1 MQRTHGR
8 AAPGERV
15 VAKVPHGHYKAI
27 STIAALSAN
36 GIVASTRFDG
46 GTTAARFVDF
56 VRDELCPAL
65 RKGQVVV
72 LDNLAAHNDR
82 RVDALIESAG
92 CVVLRRTVGRL
103 PVGGAELEQA
113 YAHGIPV
120 EGLVTGV
127 NKGGVEVDIAG
138 ARAFSPAGEW
148 LAFLAQW
155 RFRAGQGELWLAD
168 SSGSARKIADGV
180 SAMSWAPSG
189 SLLAF
194 VAAGRLMVLDA
205 AKEPARPSLALDG
218 VQAFAWA
225 PGGDRLAGRGPG
237 AAAGRVDLM
246 DVRTGRRREVAKA
259 SSDFVF
265 GSDGAFFVLGPPG
278 AKGGDRLLSMLEAF
292 DGRPHDIGRA
302 TSFAV
307 SERYVALLSTDRQ
320 PGEAF
325 GALSRLP
332 RAGGPAESLGERVSE
347 FRFAHGG
354 DLAFLARYDGRARAG
369 TLMVAPPG
377 SSPREL
383 AQRVQSFTLQGGRVL
398 YLVQAPQKGD
408 FKIEL
413 WTAPLDGSVPPR
425 KVDDGVYGYQLTPDG
440 RALFWK
446 ARCAGG
452 ARSCSL
458 FRAPADGSTPPQL
471 LAANVAGFD
480 LSEDAARALVQQPHR
495 GAARAV
501 DLAVLD
507 AAAPVSPDGA
517 VKALAAEVDPSS
529 RFADGRGR
537 RVVYAA
543 MGGAGQAGVYLLE
556 VP

>member
-1 MQRTHGR
+1 MSQVGGGASKAARAPWAAVFAAAAMAAATLAACTKSGPQGR
-8 AAPGERV
+8 RLASGLAREVIVAPGGRMI
-15 VAKVPHGHYKAI
+15 AFLQAASHPDDRGVPDDLLVGD
-27 STIAALSAN
+27 LLL
-36 GIVASTRFDG
+36 ASTS
-46 GTTAARFVDF
+46 
-56 VRDELCPAL
+56 DESPAQ
-65 RKGQVVV
+65 R
-72 LDNLAAHNDR
+72 
-82 RVDALIESAG
+82 
-92 CVVLRRTVGRL
+92 
-103 PVGGAELEQA
+103 VGG
-113 YAHGIPV
+113 
-120 EGLVTGV
+120 GV
-127 NKGGVEVDIAG
+127 PTLAG

-292 DGRPHDIGRA
+292 DGRPRDIGRA

-458 FRAPADGSTPPQL
+458 FRAPVDGSTPPQL

-507 AAAPVSPDGA
+507 AAAPASPDGA